1 MARPDKVEAVEEIKA
16 KIEGHSISILTQYQG
31 ITVEQVTD
39 LRARLRGEG
48 VTFKVYKNTLAK
60 RALDDLG
67 LSEAVAYIE
76 GPIAW
81 AFCADP
87 VAPAKILKIFSKEV
101 KAIVMRGG
109 ILDGKPVSS
118 EQLQSLADLPSQD
131 QLRAQLAATLA
142 APLRNFVGVL
152 SAVPRNL
159 ANVLDQVRKQKEE
172 AEAA

>member
-16 KIEGHSISILTQYQG
+16 HIEGSAIAIVTQYQG
-31 ITVEQVTD
+31 ITVEEVTD
-39 LRARLRGEG
+39 LRSKLRGEG

-67 LSEAVAYIE
+67 LSEAVAYME

-81 AFCADP
+81 AFCDDP
-87 VAPAKILKIFSKEV
+87 VAPARILKNFSKGV

-118 EQLQSLADLPSQD
+118 EQLDSLADLPSLD
-131 QLRAQLAATLA
+131 RLRAQFVGTLA
-142 APLRNFVGVL
+142 MPLRNLVGVL